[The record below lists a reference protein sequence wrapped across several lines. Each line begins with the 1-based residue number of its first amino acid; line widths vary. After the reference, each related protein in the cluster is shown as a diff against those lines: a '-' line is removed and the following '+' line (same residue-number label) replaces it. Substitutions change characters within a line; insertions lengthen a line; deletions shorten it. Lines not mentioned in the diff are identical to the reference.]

1 MSNFACKRGVASG
14 EKMSEG
20 GTITPETQIKEL
32 TEKLEE
38 ETDRLLKLYAA
49 YEQQEAELRDTKA
62 EVEVLEKEIVE
73 REIEKESLEALLT
86 EKDARI
92 RDLEMRAG
100 KASKQVEH
108 LEPELQKMEEKFTR
122 EKDRLGKVF
131 SIAEELDNDLR
142 LAVVELQTRD
152 EWYMDHM
159 SLFEDLNKA
168 IKRRYEMIEAAADA
182 ERQSQHMGRAISER
196 MDEMVEARAAEMT
209 IEEATEIDSTEST
222 PASSEA
228 ESQEATTESEDD
240 DWNWSVQ
247 VLLGV
252 MEKNGITDRD
262 AFIEF
267 AKSYDMDGN
276 KYLKGSELGAAA
288 SDYVSKDAPAEEA
301 VEESTVE
308 TSEEESSESEGES
321 SSDSEP
327 EVVWRNT
334 SDSQG
339 SQ

>member
-1 MSNFACKRGVASG
+1 MSDA
-14 EKMSEG
+14 

-92 RDLEMRAG
+92 RDLEM
-100 KASKQVEH
+100 KASKSSKQVEH

-142 LAVVELQTRD
+142 LAVVELNTRD
-152 EWYMDHM
+152 EWYMAHM

-168 IKRRYEMIEAAADA
+168 IKRRYEMIEAAAEA
-182 ERQSQHMGRAISER
+182 ERQSQHMGRAITER

-209 IEEATEIDSTEST
+209 IEQASEIESTE
-222 PASSEA
+222 
-228 ESQEATTESEDD
+228 TESAQVSTEEAVAEETGEEE
-240 DWNWSVQ
+240 WNWSEQ

-252 MEKNGITDRD
+252 MQKNGITDRD
-262 AFIEF
+262 AFIEY

-288 SDYVSKDAPAEEA
+288 ADFVAKDAPVEEAPVEEAA
-301 VEESTVE
+301 VEETPADEST
-308 TSEEESSESEGES
+308 ES
-321 SSDSEP
+321 DDKEP
-327 EVVWRNT
+327 AVVWRN
-334 SDSQG
+334 SGDSEN

>member
-1 MSNFACKRGVASG
+1 
-14 EKMSEG
+14 MSEA

-92 RDLEMRAG
+92 RDLEM
-100 KASKQVEH
+100 KASKSSKQVEH
-108 LEPELQKMEEKFTR
+108 LEPELQKMEEKFSR

-142 LAVVELQTRD
+142 LAVVELNTRD
-152 EWYMDHM
+152 EWYMAHM

-168 IKRRYEMIEAAADA
+168 IKRRYEMIEAAAEA
-182 ERQSQHMGRAISER
+182 ERQSQHMGRAITER
-196 MDEMVEARAAEMT
+196 MEEMVEARAAEMT
-209 IEEATEIDSTEST
+209 IEEASEIESV
-222 PASSEA
+222 
-228 ESQEATTESEDD
+228 ESENTPETKDETASEESDDD
-240 DWNWSVQ
+240 DWNWSEQ

-262 AFIEF
+262 AFVEF

-288 SDYVSKDAPAEEA
+288 IDFMAKDTPSEEDTAEE
-301 VEESTVE
+301 VSLEEPAAE
-308 TSEEESSESEGES
+308 TSSEED
-321 SSDSEP
+321 SSDDEDKEP
-327 EVVWRNT
+327 EVVWRN
-334 SDSQG
+334 SGDSE
-339 SQ
+339 

>member
-1 MSNFACKRGVASG
+1 
-14 EKMSEG
+14 MSEA

-92 RDLEMRAG
+92 RDLEM
-100 KASKQVEH
+100 KASKSSKQVEH
-108 LEPELQKMEEKFTR
+108 LEPELQKMEEKFSR

-142 LAVVELQTRD
+142 LAVVELNTRD
-152 EWYMDHM
+152 EWYMAHM

-168 IKRRYEMIEAAADA
+168 IKRRYEMIEAAAEA
-182 ERQSQHMGRAISER
+182 ERQSQHMGRAITER
-196 MDEMVEARAAEMT
+196 MEEMVEARAAEMT
-209 IEEATEIDSTEST
+209 IEEASEIESV
-222 PASSEA
+222 
-228 ESQEATTESEDD
+228 ESENTPETNDETASEESDDD
-240 DWNWSVQ
+240 DWNWSEQ

-262 AFIEF
+262 AFVEF

-288 SDYVSKDAPAEEA
+288 IDFMAKDTPSEEDTAEE
-301 VEESTVE
+301 VSLEEPAAE
-308 TSEEESSESEGES
+308 TSSEED
-321 SSDSEP
+321 SSDDEDKEP
-327 EVVWRNT
+327 EVVWRN
-334 SDSQG
+334 SGDSE
-339 SQ
+339 

>member
-1 MSNFACKRGVASG
+1 MSDA
-14 EKMSEG
+14 

-92 RDLEMRAG
+92 RDLEM
-100 KASKQVEH
+100 KASKSSKQVEH

-142 LAVVELQTRD
+142 LAVVELNTRD
-152 EWYMDHM
+152 EWYMSHM

-168 IKRRYEMIEAAADA
+168 IKRRYEMIEAAAEA

-196 MDEMVEARAAEMT
+196 MEEMVEARAAEMT
-209 IEEATEIDSTEST
+209 LEEATEIETVEAENTPEASEEAGSTE
-222 PASSEA
+222 
-228 ESQEATTESEDD
+228 ESGDD
-240 DWNWSVQ
+240 DWTWSEQ
-247 VLLGV
+247 VLSGV
-252 MEKNGITDRD
+252 MQKNGITDRD
-262 AFIEF
+262 TFIEF

-288 SDYVSKDAPAEEA
+288 VDFVAKDAPAAEEPA
-301 VEESTVE
+301 TEESPAD
-308 TSEEESSESEGES
+308 ESDD
-321 SSDSEP
+321 SSDGEDKEP
-327 EVVWRNT
+327 EVVWRN
-334 SDSQG
+334 SGDPQ
-339 SQ
+339 

>member
-1 MSNFACKRGVASG
+1 MSDA
-14 EKMSEG
+14 

-92 RDLEMRAG
+92 RDLEM
-100 KASKQVEH
+100 KASKSSKQVEH

-142 LAVVELQTRD
+142 LAVVELNTRD
-152 EWYMDHM
+152 EWYMAHM

-168 IKRRYEMIEAAADA
+168 IKRRYEMIEAAAEA
-182 ERQSQHMGRAISER
+182 ERQSQHMGRAIAER
-196 MDEMVEARAAEMT
+196 MEEMVEARAAEMT
-209 IEEATEIDSTEST
+209 MEEATEIES
-222 PASSEA
+222 A
-228 ESQEATTESEDD
+228 ESEPAAETTEEATTEDSGEEE
-240 DWNWSVQ
+240 WNWSEQ

-252 MEKNGITDRD
+252 MQKNGITDRD

-288 SDYVSKDAPAEEA
+288 ADFVAKDAPAEEA
-301 VEESTVE
+301 PAEEASAEETPTEEST
-308 TSEEESSESEGES
+308 ESE
-321 SSDSEP
+321 DKEP
-327 EVVWRNT
+327 AVVWRN
-334 SDSQG
+334 SGDSEDSQ
-339 SQ
+339 

>member
-1 MSNFACKRGVASG
+1 
-14 EKMSEG
+14 MSET

-38 ETDRLLKLYAA
+38 ETERLLKLYAA

-92 RDLEMRAG
+92 RDLEL
-100 KASKQVEH
+100 KASKSSKQVEH
-108 LEPELQKMEEKFTR
+108 LEPELQKMEEKFSR

-142 LAVVELQTRD
+142 LAVIELQTRD
-152 EWYMDHM
+152 DWYMEHM

-168 IKRRYEMIEAAADA
+168 IKRRYEMIEAAAEA
-182 ERQSQHMGRAISER
+182 ERQSQHMGRAIAER

-209 IEEATEIDSTEST
+209 LEEASDIESTETEETTDS
-222 PASSEA
+222 ADEA
-228 ESQEATTESEDD
+228 ESTESEDGEED
-240 DWNWSVQ
+240 EWNWSES
-247 VLLGV
+247 VLTGV

-262 AFIEF
+262 AFVEF

-288 SDYVSKDAPAEEA
+288 VDFAKASQPEEPAAEEPA
-301 VEESTVE
+301 AEEPE
-308 TSEEESSESEGES
+308 AEEPAAEESSG
-321 SSDSEP
+321 DKEP
-327 EVVWRNT
+327 EVVWRT
-334 SDSQG
+334 SGDSDGNQ
-339 SQ
+339 

>member
-1 MSNFACKRGVASG
+1 MSDA
-14 EKMSEG
+14 

-92 RDLEMRAG
+92 RDLEM
-100 KASKQVEH
+100 KASKSSKQVEH

-142 LAVVELQTRD
+142 LAVVELNTRD
-152 EWYMDHM
+152 EWYMAHM

-168 IKRRYEMIEAAADA
+168 IKRRYEMIEAAAEA
-182 ERQSQHMGRAISER
+182 ERQSQHMGRAITER

-209 IEEATEIDSTEST
+209 IEQASEIESTE
-222 PASSEA
+222 
-228 ESQEATTESEDD
+228 TESAPVSTEEAVAEETGEEE
-240 DWNWSVQ
+240 WNWSEQ

-252 MEKNGITDRD
+252 MQKNGITDRD
-262 AFIEF
+262 AFIEY

-288 SDYVSKDAPAEEA
+288 ADFVAKDAPAEEA
-301 VEESTVE
+301 PVEEAAVEETPADEST
-308 TSEEESSESEGES
+308 ES
-321 SSDSEP
+321 DDKEP
-327 EVVWRNT
+327 AVVWRN
-334 SDSQG
+334 SGDSEN

>member
-1 MSNFACKRGVASG
+1 MSDA
-14 EKMSEG
+14 

-92 RDLEMRAG
+92 RDLEM
-100 KASKQVEH
+100 KASKSSKQVEH

-142 LAVVELQTRD
+142 LAVVELNTRD
-152 EWYMDHM
+152 EWYMAHM

-168 IKRRYEMIEAAADA
+168 IKRRYEMIEAAAEA
-182 ERQSQHMGRAISER
+182 ERQSQHMGRAIAER
-196 MDEMVEARAAEMT
+196 MEEMVEARAAEMT
-209 IEEATEIDSTEST
+209 MEEATEIES
-222 PASSEA
+222 A
-228 ESQEATTESEDD
+228 ESEPAAETTEEATTEDSVEEE
-240 DWNWSVQ
+240 WNWSEQ

-252 MEKNGITDRD
+252 MQKNGITDRD

-288 SDYVSKDAPAEEA
+288 ADFVAKDAPAEEA
-301 VEESTVE
+301 PAEEAAVEEAPAEEST
-308 TSEEESSESEGES
+308 ESE
-321 SSDSEP
+321 DKEP
-327 EVVWRNT
+327 AVVWRN
-334 SDSQG
+334 SGDSEDSQ
-339 SQ
+339 

>member
-1 MSNFACKRGVASG
+1 MSDA
-14 EKMSEG
+14 

-92 RDLEMRAG
+92 RDLEM
-100 KASKQVEH
+100 KASKSSKQVEH

-142 LAVVELQTRD
+142 LAVVELNTRD
-152 EWYMDHM
+152 EWYMAHM

-168 IKRRYEMIEAAADA
+168 IKRRYEMIEAAAEA
-182 ERQSQHMGRAISER
+182 ERQSQHMGRAIAER
-196 MDEMVEARAAEMT
+196 MEEMVEARAAEMT
-209 IEEATEIDSTEST
+209 MEEATEIES
-222 PASSEA
+222 A
-228 ESQEATTESEDD
+228 ESEPAAETTEEATTEDAGEEE
-240 DWNWSVQ
+240 WNWSEQ

-252 MEKNGITDRD
+252 MQKNGITDRD

-288 SDYVSKDAPAEEA
+288 ADFVAKDAPAEEA
-301 VEESTVE
+301 PAEEAAAEETPAEEST
-308 TSEEESSESEGES
+308 ESE
-321 SSDSEP
+321 DKEP
-327 EVVWRNT
+327 AVVWRN
-334 SDSQG
+334 SGDSEDSQ
-339 SQ
+339 

>member
-1 MSNFACKRGVASG
+1 MSDA
-14 EKMSEG
+14 

-38 ETDRLLKLYAA
+38 ETDRLLKLYSA

-92 RDLEMRAG
+92 RDLEM
-100 KASKQVEH
+100 KASKSSKQVEH
-108 LEPELQKMEEKFTR
+108 LEPELQKMEEKFSR

-142 LAVVELQTRD
+142 LAVVELSTRD
-152 EWYMDHM
+152 EWYMAHM

-168 IKRRYEMIEAAADA
+168 IKRRYEMIEAAAEA
-182 ERQSQHMGRAISER
+182 ERQSQHMGRAITER
-196 MDEMVEARAAEMT
+196 MEEMVEARAAEMT
-209 IEEATEIDSTEST
+209 LEEATDIETTEAENISPASEEEST
-222 PASSEA
+222 TE
-228 ESQEATTESEDD
+228 EESEDD
-240 DWNWSVQ
+240 DWKWSEQ

-262 AFIEF
+262 AFVEF

-276 KYLKGSELGAAA
+276 RYLKGSELGAAA
-288 SDYVSKDAPAEEA
+288 VDFVAKDAPAEEESDDGISL
-301 VEESTVE
+301 EEPAADE
-308 TSEEESSESEGES
+308 PADEDS
-321 SSDSEP
+321 SSDGAKEP
-327 EVVWRNT
+327 EVVWRNSGDT
-334 SDSQG
+334 EQVR
-339 SQ
+339 

>member
-1 MSNFACKRGVASG
+1 MSDA
-14 EKMSEG
+14 

-92 RDLEMRAG
+92 RDLEM
-100 KASKQVEH
+100 KASKSSKQVEH

-142 LAVVELQTRD
+142 LAVVELNTRD
-152 EWYMDHM
+152 EWYMAHM

-168 IKRRYEMIEAAADA
+168 IKRRYEMIEAAAEA
-182 ERQSQHMGRAISER
+182 ERQSQHMGRAIAER
-196 MDEMVEARAAEMT
+196 MEEMVEARAAEMT
-209 IEEATEIDSTEST
+209 MEEATEIES
-222 PASSEA
+222 A
-228 ESQEATTESEDD
+228 ESEPAAETTEEATTEDSGEEE
-240 DWNWSVQ
+240 WNWSEQ

-252 MEKNGITDRD
+252 MQKNGITDRD

-288 SDYVSKDAPAEEA
+288 ADFVSKDAPAEEA
-301 VEESTVE
+301 PAEEAAVEEAPAEEST
-308 TSEEESSESEGES
+308 ESE
-321 SSDSEP
+321 DKEP
-327 EVVWRNT
+327 AVVWRN
-334 SDSQG
+334 SGDSEDSQ
-339 SQ
+339 

>member
-1 MSNFACKRGVASG
+1 MSDA
-14 EKMSEG
+14 

-92 RDLEMRAG
+92 RDLEM
-100 KASKQVEH
+100 KASKSSKQVEH

-142 LAVVELQTRD
+142 LAVVELNTRD
-152 EWYMDHM
+152 EWYMNHM

-168 IKRRYEMIEAAADA
+168 IKRRYEMIEAAAEA
-182 ERQSQHMGRAISER
+182 ERQSQHMGRAIAER
-196 MDEMVEARAAEMT
+196 MEEMVEARAAEMT
-209 IEEATEIDSTEST
+209 MEEATEIESTES
-222 PASSEA
+222 
-228 ESQEATTESEDD
+228 ESAAEATEEAALEEAGEEE
-240 DWNWSVQ
+240 WNWSEQ

-252 MEKNGITDRD
+252 MQKNGITDRD

-288 SDYVSKDAPAEEA
+288 VDFVAKDSPAEEAPAEEA
-301 VEESTVE
+301 AAEETPAEESTE
-308 TSEEESSESEGES
+308 SEEK
-321 SSDSEP
+321 EP
-327 EVVWRNT
+327 AVVWRN
-334 SDSQG
+334 SGDSEDSQ
-339 SQ
+339 

>member
-1 MSNFACKRGVASG
+1 MREMSDA
-14 EKMSEG
+14 

-38 ETDRLLKLYAA
+38 ETERLLKLYAA

-92 RDLEMRAG
+92 RDLEM
-100 KASKQVEH
+100 KASKSSKQVEH

-152 EWYMDHM
+152 EWYMEHM

-168 IKRRYEMIEAAADA
+168 IKRRYEMIEAAAEA
-182 ERQSQHMGRAISER
+182 ERQSQHMGRAITER
-196 MDEMVEARAAEMT
+196 MEEMVEARAAEMT
-209 IEEATEIDSTEST
+209 LEEATEIESVEAANT
-222 PASSEA
+222 PAP
-228 ESQEATTESEDD
+228 SEDD
-240 DWNWSVQ
+240 GAEEGEEDEWNWSES
-247 VLLGV
+247 VLTGV
-252 MEKNGITDRD
+252 MEKNGITDRE

-276 KYLKGSELGAAA
+276 QYLKGSELGAAA
-288 SDYVSKDAPAEEA
+288 ADFVAKDEPAEE
-301 VEESTVE
+301 EEASQ
-308 TSEEESSESEGES
+308 
-321 SSDSEP
+321 DDAKEP
-327 EVVWRNT
+327 EVVWRN
-334 SDSQG
+334 SEGSQDSQ
-339 SQ
+339 

>member
-1 MSNFACKRGVASG
+1 MSDA
-14 EKMSEG
+14 

-92 RDLEMRAG
+92 RDLEM
-100 KASKQVEH
+100 KASKSSKQVEH

-142 LAVVELQTRD
+142 LAVVELNTRD
-152 EWYMDHM
+152 EWYMAHM

-168 IKRRYEMIEAAADA
+168 IKRRYEMIEAAAEA
-182 ERQSQHMGRAISER
+182 ERQSQHMGRAIAER
-196 MDEMVEARAAEMT
+196 MEEMVEARAAEMT
-209 IEEATEIDSTEST
+209 MEEATEIES
-222 PASSEA
+222 A
-228 ESQEATTESEDD
+228 ESEPAAETTEEAKTEDTGEEE
-240 DWNWSVQ
+240 WNWSEQ

-252 MEKNGITDRD
+252 MQKNGITDRD

-288 SDYVSKDAPAEEA
+288 ADFVAKDAPAEEA
-301 VEESTVE
+301 PTEEAAVEEAPTEEST
-308 TSEEESSESEGES
+308 ESE
-321 SSDSEP
+321 DKEP
-327 EVVWRNT
+327 AVVWRN
-334 SDSQG
+334 SGDSEDSQ
-339 SQ
+339 

>member
-1 MSNFACKRGVASG
+1 MSDA
-14 EKMSEG
+14 

-38 ETDRLLKLYAA
+38 ETERLLKLYAA

-92 RDLEMRAG
+92 RDLEMKAG
-100 KASKQVEH
+100 KSSKQVEH

-142 LAVVELQTRD
+142 LAVIELQTRD
-152 EWYMDHM
+152 DWYMEHM

-168 IKRRYEMIEAAADA
+168 IKRRYEMIEAAAEA
-182 ERQSQHMGRAISER
+182 ERQSQHMGRAIAER
-196 MDEMVEARAAEMT
+196 MEEMVEARAAEMT
-209 IEEATEIDSTEST
+209 LDEASEIEST
-222 PASSEA
+222 DDSPAASPDATDA
-228 ESQEATTESEDD
+228 ETEENEEDE
-240 DWNWSVQ
+240 WNWSES
-247 VLLGV
+247 VLVGV

-262 AFIEF
+262 AFVEF

-288 SDYVSKDAPAEEA
+288 VDFVAKDAPAPAEEPA
-301 VEESTVE
+301 EEPAE
-308 TSEEESSESEGES
+308 AEQTSE
-321 SSDSEP
+321 DKEP
-327 EVVWRNT
+327 EVVWRNSGN
-334 SDSQG
+334 SDGNQ
-339 SQ
+339 

>member
-1 MSNFACKRGVASG
+1 MSDA
-14 EKMSEG
+14 

-92 RDLEMRAG
+92 RDLEM
-100 KASKQVEH
+100 KASKSSKQVEH
-108 LEPELQKMEEKFTR
+108 LEPELQKMEEKFSR

-142 LAVVELQTRD
+142 LAVVELNTRD
-152 EWYMDHM
+152 TWYMEHM

-168 IKRRYEMIEAAADA
+168 IQQRYEMIEAAAEA
-182 ERQSQHMGRAISER
+182 ERQSQHMGRAIAER
-196 MDEMVEARAAEMT
+196 MEEMVEARAAEMT
-209 IEEATEIDSTEST
+209 LEEAQEVDDKEKEESET
-222 PASSEA
+222 SSDATQSDASSN
-228 ESQEATTESEDD
+228 D
-240 DWNWSVQ
+240 DWSWSEP
-247 VLLGV
+247 VLQGV
-252 MEKNGITDRD
+252 MEKNNITDRD

-267 AKSYDMDGN
+267 AKAYDMDGN

-288 SDYVSKDAPAEEA
+288 ADFVSGGEEPAEEPA
-301 VEESTVE
+301 E
-308 TSEEESSESEGES
+308 TEQVSESEPEEAES
-321 SSDSEP
+321 EAPEKEP
-327 EVVWRNT
+327 EVTWRT
-334 SDSQG
+334 TEDPWESQ
-339 SQ
+339 